1 MSRARSGTIHS
12 TRSTGDGTNFESQI
26 GSTPSPVRALSA
38 SPIRIHSPLPT
49 MALQGVRPVFITRDV
64 DKPTEAELWE
74 HFTHAR
80 TYVNGIAM
88 VLSYIGDDPTKRLE
102 GLTIPEVKGMSIARM
117 WRCAQ
122 NIGEEMGE
130 WEKYLSDVKD
140 KKNRDK
146 IISLRRSV
154 SVQPDNHKSSL
165 KTPLPTKYDGKK
177 GDNAATFIAACNNYR
192 VMQPQAFYDEKVLV
206 RWALQQMEDRAGPW
220 AIRQMQRMDTELD
233 EDGDPPEELRD
244 WTRFCESFLTQF
256 DDPGLVEKAR
266 VKWKDGINQR
276 GKAVDYFEE
285 IETLLIRLKYPRD
298 QDMTLDQIIAGLK
311 PHIRTH
317 FIGSSWD
324 TLNEMKSQIIP
335 YDSAYWEINKA
346 TGAKTGSNK
355 DSKAT
360 SSTQERG
367 KSTTPQVKTEVAKAG
382 ATQ

>member
-1 MSRARSGTIHS
+1 
-12 TRSTGDGTNFESQI
+12 
-26 GSTPSPVRALSA
+26 
-38 SPIRIHSPLPT
+38 
-49 MALQGVRPVFITRDV
+49 
-64 DKPTEAELWE
+64 
-74 HFTHAR
+74 
-80 TYVNGIAM
+80 
-88 VLSYIGDDPTKRLE
+88 
-102 GLTIPEVKGMSIARM
+102 
-117 WRCAQ
+117 
-122 NIGEEMGE
+122 
-130 WEKYLSDVKD
+130 
-140 KKNRDK
+140 
-146 IISLRRSV
+146 
-154 SVQPDNHKSSL
+154 
-165 KTPLPTKYDGKK
+165 
-177 GDNAATFIAACNNYR
+177 
-192 VMQPQAFYDEKVLV
+192 MQPQAFYDEKVLV
-206 RWALQQMEDRAGPW
+206 RWALQQMEDKAGPW

-317 FIGSSWD
+317 FIRSSWD
-324 TLNEMKSQIIP
+324 TLNEMKSQVIP

-346 TGAKTGSNK
+346 TGAKTGGSK

-382 ATQ
+382 ATQRRFLPQDEFELCKANRWCFKCKADGKEIVGSVRFHPNHLPQTNTKTTEKKDKNTKIAATKGKETSQDSDENSDSEPDCDQSKN